1 MKEYGIIGLE
11 NCRPKVKLKKNNKG
25 DSKLALSLMQQNK
38 ESN

>member
-11 NCRPKVKLKKNNKG
+11 NCRPKVKLKINKG